1 MANNK
6 KSSRSSR
13 GRSNY
18 VKTMQRSVAK
28 PRRVRKDETAVA
40 ASGKAED
47 NISIMLKGVI
57 TGGIAGLIV
66 GTVFGRA
73 IICCLIGCVVGGLI
87 GCVADLV
94 QSKGLFKK
102 KEK

>member
-1 MANNK
+1 MGNNK

-18 VKTMQRSVAK
+18 VKTMQRSYAK
-28 PRRVRKDETAVA
+28 PKRVRKDEAMLEA
-40 ASGKAED
+40 AKKDDE
-47 NISIMLKGVI
+47 ISVMLKGVI
-57 TGGIAGLIV
+57 TGGIAGLIA
-66 GTVFGRA
+66 GTVLGRA
-73 IICCLIGCVVGGLI
+73 ILFCLIGCIVGGLI
-87 GCVADLV
+87 GCIADLV